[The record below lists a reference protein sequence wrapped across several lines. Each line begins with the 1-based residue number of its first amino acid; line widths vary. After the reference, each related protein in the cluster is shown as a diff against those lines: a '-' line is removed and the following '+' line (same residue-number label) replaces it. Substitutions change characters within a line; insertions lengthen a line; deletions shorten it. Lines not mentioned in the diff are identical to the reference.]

1 MRFIIKTLGILVGIV
16 IVGVITLL
24 VVARFS
30 DGPLEIVAGGPFTSG
45 TVVEQHPDW
54 STIKDVN
61 TVQFQLL
68 DPAASRTTW
77 LAVHEGRLFIPSG
90 YMTTWWGKIWK
101 QWPAQAEKD
110 GRALLRVD
118 DKIYEVQLKRI
129 LDDPAIES
137 VMAEISRKYAGGQ
150 VFPRETFDS
159 GYLWIFELL
168 PRQ

>member
-1 MRFIIKTLGILVGIV
+1 MRFIIKTLGLLVGIV
-16 IVGVITLL
+16 IVGVVGLL

-129 LDDPAIES
+129 LDDPAIEP